1 MLFCF
6 WQFVPVHALN
16 LTLCWVRCHLL
27 NWFCLRLGSNVCHV
41 RLGSDVCH
49 VVLQSGNKV
58 MFILASI
65 NVWNVPLFYGI
76 DNHYLRVYMQDTG
89 KVASPRALGSAFS
102 RWIPVRW
109 RYASIRAGIAFSLV
123 FNGLCSLYHIL
134 RMLWQRSLPWWQVQ
148 LICFLQ
154 QSLFVAHYN
163 TTEVNSLSA
172 IEILMTPLGAMNF
185 EKCLHCH

>member
-1 MLFCF
+1 MFEMFLYSME
-6 WQFVPVHALN
+6 
-16 LTLCWVRCHLL
+16 LTIITSEL
-27 NWFCLRLGSNVCHV
+27 
-41 RLGSDVCH
+41 
-49 VVLQSGNKV
+49 
-58 MFILASI
+58 
-65 NVWNVPLFYGI
+65 
-76 DNHYLRVYMQDTG
+76 YMQDTG

-102 RWIPVRW
+102 RWIPVLW

-172 IEILMTPLGAMNF
+172 IEILMTSFYAIKFWEIPSLPLKFQFISSMPFCYYFHQYAVNH
-185 EKCLHCH
+185 EWS